1 MQKAIELKMNLKR
14 ELSGTG
20 LNLSQRQVTR

>member
-1 MQKAIELKMNLKR
+1 MQKAIELKIELKR

-20 LNLSQRQVTR
+20 LNLSQRQVTC